1 MIIRMNTRVRLSAV
15 LACLGLLLAF
25 LPSRETRLLKVKPGR
40 LTVLLSDEKSWF
52 TVDQVARFVVN
63 EDQTVQL
70 IDLRP
75 ASDFIKK
82 NIPGSVNIPFAE
94 FSKKIPANFSADKK
108 MKNILYS
115 NDLAN
120 ASEAFL
126 LARGMNY
133 GNTFVMKG
141 GLDEWEKTMLNTS
154 FTGDRISARE
164 NALFE
169 TRSRAGK
176 MFAEFN
182 SMPDSLK
189 QKYFASRQL
198 ARKKL
203 DGGCE

>member
-1 MIIRMNTRVRLSAV
+1 MNTRVKLSAV
-15 LACLGLLLAF
+15 LIFLGLLLAF
-25 LPSRETRLLKVKPGR
+25 LPSREARLIKSKPDR
-40 LTVLLSDEKSWF
+40 LVSLLNDEKYWF

-75 ASDFIKK
+75 TDEFLKM
-82 NIPGSVNIPFAE
+82 NIPGSVNIPFSN
-94 FSKKIPANFSADKK
+94 FSKRIPANFSADKN
-108 MKNILYS
+108 MKNILFA
-115 NDLAN
+115 NDDLN
-120 ASEAFL
+120 AREAFII
-126 LARGMNY
+126 ARGLNY
-133 GNTFVMKG
+133 RNTFLMKG
-141 GLDEWEKTMLNTS
+141 GLDEWQKTMINTN
-154 FTGDRISARE
+154 FTGEKLSARE

-169 TRSRAGK
+169 TRSRAGR

-189 QKYFASRQL
+189 KKYFASRQL